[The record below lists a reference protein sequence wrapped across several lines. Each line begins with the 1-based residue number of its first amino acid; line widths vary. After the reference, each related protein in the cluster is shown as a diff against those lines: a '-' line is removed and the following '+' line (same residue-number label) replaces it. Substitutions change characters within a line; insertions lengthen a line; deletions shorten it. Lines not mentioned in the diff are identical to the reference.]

1 MGSRTTD
8 RWDAESE
15 RRRLLAR
22 LRRITP
28 GAGNSSE
35 LLDDV
40 LPAYGDA
47 DLETVWRIVSSYTCT
62 HTDEV
67 RRLFEREAGDARRP
81 ALLSDPAIMCVLERL
96 DNNRYALR
104 RTWAPVRDSR
114 ELRRLA
120 SLWGV
125 RLPN

>member
-1 MGSRTTD
+1 MPGPRPADT
-8 RWDAESE
+8 E
-15 RRRLLAR
+15 RRRLLER

-28 GAGNSSE
+28 GAGRSTE

-40 LPAYGDA
+40 LPAYGNV
-47 DLETVWRIVSSYTCT
+47 DLETVWRIVSGYTRA
-62 HTDEV
+62 HADEL
-67 RRLFEREAGDARRP
+67 RRLLDREAADARRP
-81 ALLSDPAIMCVLERL
+81 KILSDPAIMCVLERL

-104 RTWAPVRDSR
+104 RAWAPVRDPA

-125 RLPN
+125 RLGI